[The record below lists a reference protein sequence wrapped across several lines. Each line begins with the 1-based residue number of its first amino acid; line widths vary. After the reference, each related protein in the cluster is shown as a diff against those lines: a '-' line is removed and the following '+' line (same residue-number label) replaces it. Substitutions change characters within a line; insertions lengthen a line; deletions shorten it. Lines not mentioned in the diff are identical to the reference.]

1 MEGTNI
7 NYIQD
12 GNTAH
17 DYTYY
22 GNGCPDLWSGS
33 GSSVACSSNTETT
46 IDGET
51 QEIGV
56 YYDFQ
61 AASAGTGSSIGTA
74 NANTPDTFCPL
85 GWQMPYG
92 GTGGDYYDKSKS
104 WRYLF
109 ASYSLAINPGDSF
122 SSVAMRSYPF
132 SMILAGDFTW
142 YKGVL
147 YVMTTNAYFWS
158 STVSSET
165 RSYYLDLTAKQI
177 NNFENGRNL
186 GNSIRCHLILA
197 KLKSNHIPK
206 LAEADFGIR
215 AFHFMKAHFTS
226 VKIMSNYLEN
236 EA

>member
-85 GWQMPYG
+85 GWQLPYDG
-92 GTGGDYYDKSKS
+92 SGGDYYDKSKS

-109 ASYSLAINPGDSF
+109 ASYSLAINPGNSS

-165 RSYYLDLTAKQI
+165 KSYYLDLTKTSI
-177 NNFENGRNL
+177 KNLENGRNL
-186 GNSIRCHLILA
+186 GNSIRCVSELA
-197 KLKSNHIPK
+197 
-206 LAEADFGIR
+206 
-215 AFHFMKAHFTS
+215 T
-226 VKIMSNYLEN
+226 
-236 EA
+236 

>member
-85 GWQMPYG
+85 GWQLPYDG
-92 GTGGDYYDKSKS
+92 SGGDYYDKSRS
-104 WRYLF
+104 VTYLF
-109 ASYSLAINPGDSF
+109 NTYTITADPQGSIKA
-122 SSVAMRSYPF
+122 RSYPM
-132 SMILAGDFTW
+132 SMIATG
-142 YKGVL
+142 
-147 YVMTTNAYFWS
+147 MYFWQNGQLYNQGVS
-158 STVSSET
+158 GGFWTST
-165 RSYYLDLTAKQI
+165 
-177 NNFENGRNL
+177 NENSNRAWLISIAITSVDPKNTDGNKVAGYALRCVFHRRHGGRNPC
-186 GNSIRCHLILA
+186 RF
-197 KLKSNHIPK
+197 
-206 LAEADFGIR
+206 D
-215 AFHFMKAHFTS
+215 S
-226 VKIMSNYLEN
+226 VY
-236 EA
+236 